1 MSAHSSEHYKDHY
14 YVPEGS
20 AYPFLA
26 SIALFCIALGG
37 ASYLNGYA
45 FGPNLM
51 SAGALGMSI
60 MLFIWFRKVIIESPD
75 YNMDVDKSFRMGM
88 SWFIFSEVMF
98 FAAFFG
104 TLYYLRNLA
113 VPWLAE
119 TDILWP
125 GFEASWPSSGPV
137 GAEVMVGGAPNA
149 TEIMEGTKYG
159 LIDPMHL
166 PLYNTLLLLS
176 SSVTLTIS
184 HHALRA
190 NNRFQTILWLAITVG
205 LGVWFLGLQAAEYAE
220 AYNHLGLTLGT
231 GVYGS
236 TFFMLTG
243 FHGFHVTLGA
253 FILFV
258 VLLRCMRGHFTP
270 ERHFAFEAGAWYWHF
285 VDVVWV
291 GLFIFVYIL

>member
-1 MSAHSSEHYKDHY
+1 MSAHSKDHY
-14 YVPEGS
+14 FVPDSS

-26 SIALFCIALGG
+26 SIALFFIAMGG
-37 ASYLNGYA
+37 ASLLNGYA
-45 FGPNLM
+45 IASTLM
-51 SAGALGMSI
+51 SIGFISMGVL
-60 MLFIWFRKVIIESPD
+60 LFIWFRKVVIESPD

-104 TLYYLRNLA
+104 ALYYLRALA
-113 VPWLAE
+113 IPWLADTE
-119 TDILWP
+119 LLWP
-125 GFEASWPSSGPV
+125 GFEATWPSTGPH
-137 GAEVMVGGAPNA
+137 GAELLAGVHPDANA
-149 TEIMEGTKYG
+149 IAEGSQFAVV
-159 LIDPMHL
+159 DPWHL
-166 PLYNTLLLLS
+166 PLYNTLLLLA
-176 SSVTLTIS
+176 SSVTLTIA

-190 NNRFQTILWLAITVG
+190 NNRLQLIIWLAITVI
-205 LGVWFLGLQAAEYAE
+205 LGVVFLFLQVEEYIE
-220 AYNHLGLTLGT
+220 AYTQLGLTLGT

-243 FHGFHVTLGA
+243 FHGFHVCLGA

-258 VLLRCMRGHFTP
+258 VLIRCIKGHFTP

-285 VDVVWV
+285 VDTVWV